1 MIHNY
6 LKIAWRT
13 LWKHRFYTLINVFGL
28 SLGIGCSIILFQFIT
43 YHLSFDT
50 YHHDAKQVYKIITN
64 LHLPDGGIE
73 NEQGSPLAL
82 GKVLKTD
89 IPQIKDQ
96 AALLRI
102 HDATIGIPQIGKTN
116 AQLFAEHENIAL
128 TDNHFFNLFDYEWEQ
143 GSKSNVL
150 TEPNTV
156 VLSHN
161 LAQKYFGGQD
171 VIGKTIRVDSK
182 NTFKIVGIVKDHPAN
197 TDLKTDIFL
206 SLSSLKSMNPEWEQ
220 QMQTDWGFIN
230 STTATFVLL
239 PEGVSASKIN
249 TDLTAI
255 VKRYTGDRAS
265 VFEFKLQPLQEVH
278 FDGRYSGVIQKS
290 LLVTLSIIG
299 LLLIVIACVN
309 FINMATA
316 QSFKRAKEIGTRK
329 VLGSTPSAIFFQFIA
344 ETASITFFA
353 ALLAIL
359 WVLVT
364 LPVINIWLQTN
375 LVLNFISDPKLILFV
390 FILLGFII
398 LAAGF
403 YPALILSRFKP
414 VNALK
419 NQLNQNTQSAGFG
432 RKSLIVVQNIIAQV
446 LIISTIL
453 ITMQVKFLKT
463 ADLGFN
469 KNAVLVLP
477 VPDNAKTKTNFLRN
491 RLLAYPG
498 VKEVSFCY
506 RPPASTSDKGGSIKY
521 DSQPWEKFIGKT
533 IIGDA
538 GYVKTFGIQLI
549 AGRNIM
555 ESDTAKE
562 YLVNEKLVQKLGL
575 QNAQQIIGHRLAA
588 GDISDQQGT
597 IVGVIKDFHSKSL
610 YTAIDP
616 EYITTLRSGYQY
628 MGVKVNS
635 NESLVVI
642 EQIKKE
648 WQSVYPDHVFEYHF
662 LDEQIADFYQKEDL
676 LNRLIKSSA
685 VIAIFISCL
694 GLLGLI
700 SLLTLQRTKEIGIR
714 KVLGAS
720 VTHITAL
727 LSVDFLKLVFVAV
740 IIASPIAWL
749 MMSKYL
755 QGFAYRIDI
764 QWWVFALTAAIALL
778 IAFVTVS
785 FQSIKAAMANPV
797 NSLRNE

>member
-1 MIHNY
+1 
-6 LKIAWRT
+6 
-13 LWKHRFYTLINVFGL
+13 
-28 SLGIGCSIILFQFIT
+28 
-43 YHLSFDT
+43 
-50 YHHDAKQVYKIITN
+50 
-64 LHLPDGGIE
+64 
-73 NEQGSPLAL
+73 
-82 GKVLKTD
+82 
-89 IPQIKDQ
+89 
-96 AALLRI
+96 
-102 HDATIGIPQIGKTN
+102 
-116 AQLFAEHENIAL
+116 
-128 TDNHFFNLFDYEWEQ
+128 
-143 GSKSNVL
+143 
-150 TEPNTV
+150 
-156 VLSHN
+156 LSHK
-161 LAQKYFGGQD
+161 LAQKYFGSQNI
-171 VIGKTIRVDSK
+171 IGKTIRIDNK
-182 NTFKIVGIVKDHPAN
+182 NVFKITGIVKDHPAN

-206 SLSSLKSMNPEWEQ
+206 SLSSLKAMNPEWEH

-239 PEGVSASKIN
+239 PEGLSASKVN
-249 TDLTAI
+249 TGLTAI

-265 VFEFKLQPLQEVH
+265 VFDFKLQPLSEVH
-278 FDGRYSGVIQKS
+278 FDGRYSGVIQRS
-290 LLVTLSIIG
+290 LLVTLGIIG

-353 ALLAIL
+353 ALLSVL
-359 WVLVT
+359 WVLVS
-364 LPVINIWLQTN
+364 LPLVNNWLKTD
-375 LVLNFISDPKLILFV
+375 LSLNFIGDPKLILFL
-390 FILLGFII
+390 FGILIFII

-403 YPALILSRFKP
+403 YPAMILSRFKP
-414 VNALK
+414 VSTLK
-419 NQLNQNTQSAGFG
+419 NQLNPNTRSAGLG

-477 VPDNAKTKTNFLRN
+477 IPDNAKSKTDFLRN
-491 RLLAYPG
+491 RLAAYSSI
-498 VKEVSFCY
+498 KDVSFCY

-521 DSQPWEKFIGKT
+521 DNKPWEKFVGRT
-533 IIGDA
+533 LIGDA
-538 GYVKTFGIQLI
+538 GYVKTFGLTLI

-562 YLVNEKLVQKLGL
+562 YLVNEMLIRKLGIKD
-575 QNAQQIIGHRLAA
+575 AQQIIGHRFAA
-588 GDISDQQGT
+588 GDIGDQPGT
-597 IVGVIKDFHSKSL
+597 IVGVVKDFNSKSL
-610 YTAIDP
+610 YTAIEP
-616 EYITTLRSGYQY
+616 EYITTLRNGYQY
-628 MGVKVNS
+628 MGIKINS
-635 NESLVVI
+635 NGSLAI
-642 EQIKKE
+642 IDQIKKE

-676 LNRLIKSSA
+676 LNRLIKSSTI
-685 VIAIFISCL
+685 IAIFISCL

-727 LSVDFLKLVFVAV
+727 LSADFLKLVFIAI
-740 IIASPIAWL
+740 IIASPVAWL

-764 QWWVFALTAAIALL
+764 QWWVFALAAIIALL
-778 IAFVTVS
+778 IAFATVS
-785 FQSIKAAMANPV
+785 FQAIKAAMTNPI